1 MLLDRA
7 LASTLFLLSGSAA
20 AFHLAPSG
28 GKNGK
33 GGMPFAANKNKN
45 NNLANVLAAGVISAA
60 TILPLPGPALAADS
74 FVLGTPLETNL
85 AKFGAT
91 SYSVFN
97 SITDVSPLAD
107 KFIEFV
113 DKKVKAPD
121 AADVANKAVDGLLAI
136 PDSSIA
142 EYKGILKQVVYS
154 GVSKDNC
161 VTLGG
166 SGEAAK
172 KLAASAA
179 IQSVDPSKI
188 DALTKKFKP
197 ANSAVP
203 IKGKDICLPGSVA
216 ASEKL
221 WVAQAELTLS
231 MPKKEAGELV
241 ASIKK
246 VGSQATRPSLLGL
259 VPAAEGVFS
268 KSPEAIRMVAAG
280 KEVEPSVIATVQA
293 ALK

>member
-1 MLLDRA
+1 MLFHRTLVSA
-7 LASTLFLLSGSAA
+7 LLLLSGSAS
-20 AFHLAPSG
+20 AFNFAPSG
-28 GKNGK
+28 EKK
-33 GGMPFAANKNKN
+33 PSTANKNF
-45 NNLANVLAAGVISAA
+45 ANMLAAGVISAA
-60 TILPLPGPALAADS
+60 TLVPLANPAMAADS
-74 FVLGTPLETNL
+74 LVLGTPLETKL
-85 AKFGAT
+85 ANFGAA
-91 SYSVFN
+91 SYPVFN

-107 KFIEFV
+107 KFVAFV
-113 DKKVKAPD
+113 DTKVKAPD
-121 AADVANKAVDGLLAI
+121 AAELAQKAVDGLLAI

-154 GVSKDNC
+154 GVSKDSC

-166 SGEAAK
+166 SGAAAK

-179 IQSVDPSKI
+179 VKSVDPAKI
-188 DALTKKFKP
+188 DALAKKFKP

-203 IKGKDICLPGSVA
+203 IKDGNICLPGSAA

-231 MPKKEAGELV
+231 MPKEEAGALV

-246 VGSQATRPSLLGL
+246 AGLQATRPSILTL
-259 VPAAEGVFS
+259 VPTAKEVFS
-268 KSPEAIRMVAAG
+268 MSKEATSMVAAG
-280 KEVEPSVIATVQA
+280 KDVEPTVIATVQA